1 MRRYREIALLAASA
15 ALTAFIAV
23 APAHAD
29 VSLPAALQI
38 LGTVTNA
45 AHPVAN
51 ALVIALNT
59 TDLAATQVWT
69 AGDGSFTLP
78 TLRIGVYK
86 IIAVKAGFAPLIT
99 TLIPTKPS
107 HRLALRLE
115 TEKQAAKRKTANQ
128 EIWELR
134 GSLPADV
141 LRDLDFALDPG
152 GAPAEVAT
160 YEIPRFRGEMSSLT
174 GVTNQPANPA
184 YAQTSLGVQG
194 RIGETWQVGL
204 RGNMQR
210 FENPNDGVRFGSP
223 VAESSA
229 MSMELRSSP
238 TQTYRVGSTKSS
250 WTYRDQEG
258 EQQAADVS
266 AHNFEWQS
274 GPTRVEV
281 RYFEQDNLFRETP
294 VQSNRIEIGGTMPI
308 LQTRRSDLGIALRVT
323 QESIETNAD
332 VLRTADLSANGT
344 LLLVPTLVLHY
355 GMASRIGLEGQE
367 LAPRTGAEWKLT
379 ENTSI
384 IGSVLYKVLD
394 RESGSILPNLVFWSE
409 STRVLPRYEYTV
421 GFVSGKE
428 GKNTFSAIAT
438 VSAVDDPLRV
448 VFADES
454 SQFWDGLYVETGDV
468 RRDVRV
474 AYRRDFGN
482 RFAIDVAGTAGTASS
497 VHHAEN
503 EREKIYVT
511 GDLQSTFIPTRTS
524 LAVSYRE
531 IQQPGDNGDEDYQT
545 ERINLRMAQSLYLP
559 IDIKL
564 LLGLELAHAENSPY
578 LMDSLTP
585 EGHSKKYIGGL
596 ALNF

>member
-1 MRRYREIALLAASA
+1 MRRYRAIAFLAAWTASFA
-15 ALTAFIAV
+15 A

-59 TDLAATQVWT
+59 SDLAATQVWT
-69 AGDGSFTLP
+69 AVDGSFTLP
-78 TLRIGVYK
+78 ALRNGVYK
-86 IIAVKAGFAPLIT
+86 IIAVKSGFAPLIT

-115 TEKQAAKRKTANQ
+115 TEKQAARRKTANQ

-141 LRDLDFALDPG
+141 LRDLDFALEPT
-152 GAPAEVAT
+152 EVAS
-160 YEIPRFRGEMSSLT
+160 YEIPRFRGQMSSLT

-210 FENPNDGVRFGSP
+210 FDDPNDGVRFGQP

-250 WTYRDQEG
+250 WTYRDDQG
-258 EQQAADVS
+258 EQQADVS

-274 GPTRVEV
+274 GPAKVEV
-281 RYFEQDNLFRETP
+281 RYFEQDNLFRDTP
-294 VQSNRIEIGGTMPI
+294 VQSNRIEIGGAMPI
-308 LQTRRSDLGIALRVT
+308 LRTRRSDLGITFRVT
-323 QESIETNAD
+323 QESIESNTDA
-332 VLRTADLSANGT
+332 LRTADLSANGT
-344 LLLVPTLVLHY
+344 LLLIPTLVLHY

-379 ENTSI
+379 ENSSI

-409 STRVLPRYEYTV
+409 NAQVLPLYEYTI

-428 GKNTFSAIAT
+428 GKNSFSAIAT

-468 RRDVRV
+468 RRDVRL

-482 RFAIDVAGTAGTASS
+482 RFAIDVAGTAGTASRQ
-497 VHHAEN
+497 HRAEN
-503 EREKIYVT
+503 EHGKVYVT

-524 LAVSYRE
+524 LAVSYRD
-531 IQQPGDNGDEDYQT
+531 IQQPGDHGDEDYQS

-585 EGHSKKYIGGL
+585 EGRSKKYIGGL

>member
-1 MRRYREIALLAASA
+1 MRRYRAIALLAA
-15 ALTAFIAV
+15 LTASFAGL
-23 APAHAD
+23 PAHAD

-59 TDLAATQVWT
+59 QDLAATQVWT
-69 AGDGSFTLP
+69 AADGSFSLP
-78 TLRIGVYK
+78 ALRNGVYK
-86 IIAVKAGFAPLIT
+86 IIAVKSGFAPLIT
-99 TLIPTKPS
+99 TLIPTKPT
-107 HRLALRLE
+107 HRIALRLE
-115 TEKQAAKRKTANQ
+115 TEKQAARRKTANQ

-141 LRDLDFALDPG
+141 LRDLDFALE
-152 GAPAEVAT
+152 PAEVAS

-210 FENPNDGVRFGSP
+210 FENPNDGVRFGQP

-250 WTYRDQEG
+250 WTYRDEEG
-258 EQQAADVS
+258 EQQADVS

-274 GPTRVEV
+274 GPARVEV

-308 LQTRRSDLGIALRVT
+308 LQTRRGDLGIALRVT
-323 QESIETNAD
+323 QESIETNTDA
-332 VLRTADLSANGT
+332 LRTADLAANGT

-379 ENTSI
+379 ENSSI
-384 IGSVLYKVLD
+384 VGSVLYKVLD
-394 RESGSILPNLVFWSE
+394 RQSGSILPNLVFWSE
-409 STRVLPRYEYTV
+409 SASVLPSYEYTL
-421 GFVSGKE
+421 GFVSRKE

-468 RRDVRV
+468 RRDVRL

-482 RFAIDVAGTAGTASS
+482 RFAIDVAGTAGTASPT
-497 VHHAEN
+497 HRAEN
-503 EREKIYVT
+503 EREKVYVT

-531 IQQPGDNGDEDYQT
+531 IQQPGDDGDEDYQT

-564 LLGLELAHAENSPY
+564 LLGLELARAENSPY

-585 EGHSKKYIGGL
+585 EGRSKKYIGGL